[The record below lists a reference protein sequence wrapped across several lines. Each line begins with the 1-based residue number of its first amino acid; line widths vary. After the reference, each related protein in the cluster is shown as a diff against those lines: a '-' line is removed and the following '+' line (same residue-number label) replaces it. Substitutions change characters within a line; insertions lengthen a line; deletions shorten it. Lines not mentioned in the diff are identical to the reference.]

1 MITFGQTPDHRKGT
15 LHLKF
20 EKRSSGGEQPVQ
32 PQQEAAQGGRKPVVV
47 YIMILFIVAFLL
59 MAISL
64 IMHQRSNSEA
74 VGALQNSVSAL
85 QEIQAAQ
92 DQNLHLQ
99 EALNEAEAQVQDL
112 QKQLEEAQA
121 AQDSADRS
129 RAALESLYTLQQQYA
144 AKDYEAC
151 KATVA
156 AMEEAGDPA
165 LLPAE
170 SAADGVIAPA
180 QRYQQF
186 KEALTSK

>member
-1 MITFGQTPDHRKGT
+1 M
-15 LHLKF
+15 KF

-32 PQQEAAQGGRKPVVV
+32 PQQEASQGGRKPVVV

-99 EALNEAEAQVQDL
+99 EELDEAKAQISDL
-112 QKQLEEAQA
+112 QKQLEA
-121 AQDSADRS
+121 AKTVQDSADRS
-129 RAALESLYTLQQQYA
+129 RAALEALYTLQQQYA
-144 AKDYEAC
+144 AGDYAAC
-151 KATVA
+151 KATLA
-156 AMEEAGDPA
+156 AMEEAGDPD
-165 LLPAE
+165 LLPTE
-170 SAADGVIAPA
+170 SKSDGVIAPA

-186 KEALTSK
+186 KEALATK